1 VNIVDTTQIGRM
13 TTRTPATILLAV
25 EAVPQS
31 RSVIAAAVRTALPLQ
46 AVVVVLSVREREYT
60 RGVVWDRRPSG
71 EIAELINRAIFEFQR
86 VGLHASGVIRTAR
99 SGQVAEEIID
109 AAHRHRAGT
118 IVVGSSGRSWLG
130 SLLSSS
136 VSPRVVR
143 LSDLPVVVV
152 PTGVPGGA
160 RQVAT
165 SASRSTAAPK
175 R

>member
-1 VNIVDTTQIGRM
+1 MNIVGTSQLGRM
-13 TTRTPATILLAV
+13 TTLAPATILLAV

-31 RSVIAAAVRTALPLQ
+31 GAVIDAAVRMALPLQ
-46 AVVVVLSVREREYT
+46 AEIVVLSVREREYT
-60 RGVVWDRRPSG
+60 RGLVWDRRPSG
-71 EIAELINRAIFEFQR
+71 EIAELINRAIFQFLR
-86 VGLHASGVIRTAR
+86 VGLRAIGVMRTAR

-118 IVVGSSGRSWLG
+118 IVLGSSGRSWLG
-130 SLLSSS
+130 ALLSSS
-136 VSPRVVR
+136 VGPRVVR

-152 PTGVPGGA
+152 PTRVPGSG